1 MKLQLLLLILE
12 YFLISVLVLAVYW
25 AFKYTGVCAGD
36 WACVVN
42 EEHTIGILTITSYM
56 LTPALGIGG
65 FLSWKIQHNRGLLAE
80 EAKHLFLAVNTD
92 LKNLQQ
98 LQYLMAHQAVN
109 ANISD
114 LTQQLS
120 RTYQDLRS
128 ANLDIYA
135 DALVLYE
142 MSDDERLVKIR
153 DAYHDIGLDLL
164 QHVKQW
170 VAGNHTPALADAI
183 DTALAHK
190 KHLNHQFKQTLRQ
203 YIIFK

>member
-1 MKLQLLLLILE
+1 MKLQLLLLILA
-12 YFLISVLVLAVYW
+12 YFFIYILVLAVYW

-98 LQYLMAHQAVN
+98 LQYLMAHQAAN

-135 DALVLYE
+135 ALVLYE
-142 MSDDERLVKIR
+142 MSDDERLLKIR
-153 DAYHDIGLDLL
+153 DAYHDAGLDLL
-164 QHVKQW
+164 QHVKQC
-170 VAGNHTPALADAI
+170 VEGTQTPALAAAI
-183 DTALAHK
+183 DTTLAHK

>member
-1 MKLQLLLLILE
+1 MKLQLLLLILA
-12 YFLISVLVLAVYW
+12 YFFIYVLVLAVYW
-25 AFKYTGVCAGD
+25 AFKYTGVCAGE
-36 WACVVN
+36 WACVFD
-42 EEHTIGILTITSYM
+42 EEHTLGILTITSYM

-98 LQYLMAHQAVN
+98 LQYLMAHQAAN

-114 LTQQLS
+114 LSQQLS

-142 MSDDERLVKIR
+142 MSDDERLLKIR
-153 DAYHDIGLDLL
+153 DAYHDAGLDLL
-164 QHVKQW
+164 QHVKQC
-170 VAGNHTPALADAI
+170 VEGMQTPALAAAI
-183 DTALAHK
+183 DTTLAHK
-190 KHLNHQFKQTLRQ
+190 KHLNHQFKKALRQ

>member
-1 MKLQLLLLILE
+1 MKLQLLLLILA
-12 YFLISVLVLAVYW
+12 YFFIYVLVLAVYW
-25 AFKYTGVCAGD
+25 AFKYTGVCAGE
-36 WACVVN
+36 WACVFD
-42 EEHTIGILTITSYM
+42 EEHTLGILTITSYM

-80 EAKHLFLAVNTD
+80 EAKHLFLAINTD

-98 LQYLMAHQAVN
+98 LQYLMAHQAAN

-114 LTQQLS
+114 LTQQLA

-142 MSDDERLVKIR
+142 MSDDERLLKIR
-153 DAYHDIGLDLL
+153 DAYHDAGLDLL
-164 QHVKQW
+164 QHVKQC
-170 VAGNHTPALADAI
+170 VEGTQTPALAAAI
-183 DTALAHK
+183 DTTLAHK
-190 KHLNHQFKQTLRQ
+190 KHLNHQFKQALRQ

>member
-1 MKLQLLLLILE
+1 MKLQLLLLILA
-12 YFLISVLVLAVYW
+12 YFFIYVLVLAVYW
-25 AFKYTGVCAGD
+25 AFKYTGVCAGE
-36 WACVVN
+36 WACVFD
-42 EEHTIGILTITSYM
+42 EEHTLGILTITSYM

-98 LQYLMAHQAVN
+98 LQYLMAHQAAN

-114 LTQQLS
+114 LSQQLS

-142 MSDDERLVKIR
+142 MSDDERLLKIR
-153 DAYHDIGLDLL
+153 DAYHDAGLDLL
-164 QHVKQW
+164 QHVKQC
-170 VAGNHTPALADAI
+170 VEGTQTPTLAAAI
-183 DTALAHK
+183 DTTLAHK
-190 KHLNHQFKQTLRQ
+190 KHLNHQFKQALRQ

>member
-1 MKLQLLLLILE
+1 MKLQLLLLILA
-12 YFLISVLVLAVYW
+12 YFFIYVLVLAVYW
-25 AFKYTGVCAGD
+25 AFKYTGVCAGE
-36 WACVVN
+36 WACVFD
-42 EEHTIGILTITSYM
+42 EEHTLGILTITSYM

-80 EAKHLFLAVNTD
+80 ESKHLFLAVITD

-98 LQYLMAHQAVN
+98 LQYLMAHQAAN

-142 MSDDERLVKIR
+142 MSDDERLLKIR
-153 DAYHDIGLDLL
+153 DAYHDAGLDLL
-164 QHVKQW
+164 QHVKQC
-170 VAGNHTPALADAI
+170 VEGTQTPALAAAI
-183 DTALAHK
+183 DTTLAHK
-190 KHLNHQFKQTLRQ
+190 KHLNHQFKQALRQ

>member
-1 MKLQLLLLILE
+1 MKLQLLLLILA
-12 YFLISVLVLAVYW
+12 YFFIYVLVLAVYW
-25 AFKYTGVCAGD
+25 AFKYTGVCAGE
-36 WACVVN
+36 WACVFD
-42 EEHTIGILTITSYM
+42 EEHTLDILTITSYM

-98 LQYLMAHQAVN
+98 LQYLMAHQAAN

-114 LTQQLS
+114 LSQQLS

-142 MSDDERLVKIR
+142 MSDDERLLKIR
-153 DAYHDIGLDLL
+153 DAYHDAGLDLL
-164 QHVKQW
+164 QHVKQC
-170 VAGNHTPALADAI
+170 VEGMQTPALAAAI
-183 DTALAHK
+183 DTTLAHK
-190 KHLNHQFKQTLRQ
+190 KHLNHQFKQALRQ

>member
-1 MKLQLLLLILE
+1 MKLQLLLLILA
-12 YFLISVLVLAVYW
+12 YFFIYVLVLAVYW

-98 LQYLMAHQAVN
+98 LQYLMAHQAAN
-109 ANISD
+109 AKISE
-114 LTQQLS
+114 LSKQLS
-120 RTYQDLRS
+120 RTYQDMR
-128 ANLDIYA
+128 NGDLDIYA

-170 VAGNHTPALADAI
+170 VSGNHTPALADAI

>member
-1 MKLQLLLLILE
+1 MKLQLLLLILA
-12 YFLISVLVLAVYW
+12 YFFIYVLVLAVYW
-25 AFKYTGVCAGD
+25 AFKYTGVCAGE
-36 WACVVN
+36 WACVFD
-42 EEHTIGILTITSYM
+42 EEHTLGILTITSYM

-98 LQYLMAHQAVN
+98 LQYLMAHQAAN

-142 MSDDERLVKIR
+142 MSDDERLLKIR
-153 DAYHDIGLDLL
+153 DAYHDAGLDLL
-164 QHVKQW
+164 QHVKQC
-170 VAGNHTPALADAI
+170 VEGMQTPTLAATI
-183 DTALAHK
+183 DTTLAHK
-190 KHLNHQFKQTLRQ
+190 KHLNHQFKQALRQ

>member
-1 MKLQLLLLILE
+1 M
-12 YFLISVLVLAVYW
+12 LAVYW
-25 AFKYTGVCAGD
+25 AFKYTGVCACD
-36 WACVVN
+36 WACVLD
-42 EEHTIGILTITSYM
+42 EERTIGILTTTSYM

-98 LQYLMAHQAVN
+98 LQYLMAQQAAN
-109 ANISD
+109 TNISD

>member
-1 MKLQLLLLILE
+1 MKLQLLLLILA
-12 YFLISVLVLAVYW
+12 YFFIYVLVLAVYW

-98 LQYLMAHQAVN
+98 LQYLMAHQAAN

-142 MSDDERLVKIR
+142 MSDDERLLTIR
-153 DAYHDIGLDLL
+153 DAYHDVGLGLL
-164 QHVKQW
+164 QHLKQC
-170 VAGNHTPALADAI
+170 VAGTQTPALATEI

-190 KHLNHQFKQTLRQ
+190 KHLNHQFKQALRQ

>member
-1 MKLQLLLLILE
+1 MKLQLLLLILA
-12 YFLISVLVLAVYW
+12 YFFIYVLVLAVYW

-98 LQYLMAHQAVN
+98 LQYLMAHQAAN

-183 DTALAHK
+183 DTALTDK